1 MALEMQ
7 IGAILGDAARPN
19 LFEVEIPFLGRD
31 FKFKCKAASLP
42 ASTVEKIPVGYQ
54 NRKINLGGDRE
65 FEDWTITVYNDTGH
79 SVREQ
84 FLDWSRMVHQQ
95 DRNIYGDAPEDYKK
109 NGYVRQYDRK
119 GAQTVQYLIVG
130 MFPTSVAEIAL
141 DWDTNNEIETFEVTL
156 AIDWWEP
163 SSSI

>member
-1 MALEMQ
+1 MALELQ
-7 IGAILGDAARPN
+7 IGAIMKDFARPN

-42 ASTVEKIPVGYQ
+42 ASTVEKVPVSYQ
-54 NRKINLGGDRE
+54 NRKINVGGDRD
-65 FEDWTITVYNDTGH
+65 FEDWTLTVYNDTNH

-95 DRNIYGDAPEDYKK
+95 DRNIYGDLPEDYKK
-109 NGYVRQYDRK
+109 NGYVRQFDRK
-119 GAQTVQYLIVG
+119 GEQTIQYLVVG
-130 MFPTSVAEIAL
+130 SFPTSVGEVTL
-141 DWDTNNEIETFEVTL
+141 DWDTNNEVETFEVTL

-163 SSSI
+163 ASAL